1 MRRCYDIDIL
11 DVRSGVDDPLAGS
24 NLKEV
29 IATLVMPPMRQY
41 SRTLAEVL
49 TGQDR
54 RDQSLEH

>member
-29 IATLVMPPMRQY
+29 IATLIMPPMRQY
-41 SRTLAEVL
+41 HEPLQRYLLAKI
-49 TGQDR
+49 DAI
-54 RDQSLEH
+54 SH